1 LLRTP
6 SQPTPRTTGAETMM
20 RSTIYFA
27 LASVLAMVA
36 VNAADASESMEEKI
50 NELSQQVARNHQEVI
65 ALIQA
70 PKASCYGRRNMK
82 TANTTNPTAP
92 ATTNPTTLPT
102 INPTPSPPPAVECEG
117 MILQSDTSQ
126 AKYLELQSC
135 TSIKYLEIRGGPAQ
149 QQVVELTNLKKVDDY
164 LKIWFIE
171 TSTGAT
177 TVKALNLEDI
187 GGILQISNNPELPQD
202 GVQFPALKSIG
213 SNGGATCNSDI
224 NWVGCEPLWFA
235 NNYAGGQP
243 VSHCAN
249 NPHAQYKEI
258 CLATAGC
265 VMHMCQ

>member
-36 VNAADASESMEEKI
+36 VNAADASESTEVLF

-70 PKASCYGRRNMK
+70 PKASCYGRQQRT
-82 TANTTNPTAP
+82 TALP
-92 ATTNPTTLPT
+92 TTNPTTLPT